1 MLTGE
6 GEPVLLLVW
15 GNMCIVLSFVL
26 EGEGQLVWADFQTT
40 QESIARELMTAQSRF
55 TAMAGDGARNR

>member
-15 GNMCIVLSFVL
+15 GNMCVVLFFVL
-26 EGEGQLVWADFQTT
+26 EGEGQLMWADFQTT
-40 QESIARELMTAQSRF
+40 QESIARKLTTAQSRF
-55 TAMAGDGARNR
+55 TEMARDRAKNR